1 MKKAVI
7 TFLQLIPVIL
17 SLLAIGAHFLRSANY
32 AIAGMA
38 IALIFALF
46 IKHELVVKV
55 VQIVLFLSAIEWA
68 RTIYTIASFRMDIG
82 SAWARMALILGFV
95 AIFTFASIFVFR
107 SKIIKERYK
116 L

>member
-7 TFLQLIPVIL
+7 TFLQLVPVIL
-17 SLLAIGAHFLRSANY
+17 SLLAIGAHFLRSENY
-32 AIAGMA
+32 AIVGIA

-46 IKHELVVKV
+46 IKHELIAKV
-55 VQIVLFLSAIEWA
+55 VQITLFLSAIEWI
-68 RTIYTIASFRMDIG
+68 RTIYAIASFRMDIG

-95 AIFTFASIFVFR
+95 VVFTFASIFVFKT
-107 SKIIKERYK
+107 KILKERYS